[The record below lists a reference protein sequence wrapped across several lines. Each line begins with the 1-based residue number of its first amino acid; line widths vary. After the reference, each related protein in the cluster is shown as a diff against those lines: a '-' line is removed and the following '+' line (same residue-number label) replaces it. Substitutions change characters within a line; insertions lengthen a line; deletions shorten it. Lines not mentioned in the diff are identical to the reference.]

1 MTKPRPLRVPAG
13 RSHIHVRSLEIGDFH
28 FIQRLASKQPNFTV
42 PSAYLLWLLLRID
55 GAICLV
61 AEHSTKGALAYL
73 LALPVKDPKRS
84 MFVWQFAAS
93 EGPERETASLSLLT
107 EFREVAAGL
116 GMESIVFSSV
126 PNSAAYRAIRRYAW
140 KVCSSVPKA
149 VSSLPPAVSPIE
161 REFLLP
167 LKAKRRDRVGT
178 VVTTG

>member
-1 MTKPRPLRVPAG
+1 MTKPRSPRAPAG
-13 RSHIHVRSLEIGDFH
+13 HSHIHVRPLEVGDFQ
-28 FIQRLASKQPNFTV
+28 FVKNLAAKQSNFTV

-61 AEHSTKGALAYL
+61 AEHSTNGPSAYL

-93 EGPERETASLSLLT
+93 EGPERETASLAILT
-107 EFREVAAGL
+107 EFHKVAVGL
-116 GMESIVFSSV
+116 GMQSIVFSSV

-149 VSSLPPAVSPIE
+149 MSHLPSSVNLSE
-161 REFLLP
+161 REFILP
-167 LKAKRRDRVGT
+167 LKTARRN
-178 VVTTG
+178 